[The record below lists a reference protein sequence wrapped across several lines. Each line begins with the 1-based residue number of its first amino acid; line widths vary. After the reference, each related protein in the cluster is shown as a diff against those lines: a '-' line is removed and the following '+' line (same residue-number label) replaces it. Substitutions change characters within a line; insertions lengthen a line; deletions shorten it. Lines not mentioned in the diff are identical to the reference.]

1 MNHLTQPQ
9 IDLILTRM
17 LAKGQSAS
25 DRISGDI
32 KRLCQNNITIDKL
45 FDILYDLFKS
55 KGLLIE
61 DQQDLTEND
70 YSKFVFTE
78 EYPDQVNTKGNIIT
92 FELTKRAPA
101 SLSSNAAPFEGV
113 KQYKPMYIY
122 QERDVEHNGVK
133 LYYKHQYDN
142 LITFICWSTHAK
154 AARELVAL
162 LESILSK
169 YYPFLRTKVPVITV
183 EGRQSP
189 IFTNAYE
196 SKRMRGI
203 PLTLFI
209 RTDEIEVIK
218 VDELEHMPQ
227 ILLTGILTE
236 AQISTDA

>member
-1 MNHLTQPQ
+1 MNDLTQPQ
-9 IDLILTRM
+9 IDLILNRM
-17 LAKGQSAS
+17 MAKGQAASA
-25 DRISGDI
+25 RITGDI
-32 KRLCQNNITIDKL
+32 NRLCQDNITIDKL
-45 FDILYDLFKS
+45 FDIMYDLFKS

-70 YSKFVFTE
+70 YNKFVFTE

-101 SLSSNAAPFEGV
+101 SLAAGAVPFQGV

-122 QERDVEHNGVK
+122 QERDLENNGIK

-162 LESILSK
+162 LESIISK

-183 EGRQSP
+183 EGRQTP

-196 SKRMRGI
+196 GKRMRGI
-203 PLTLFI
+203 PLSIFV

-218 VDELEHMPQ
+218 VDELEHMPP